1 MSTET
6 PAKRAA
12 RLTAER
18 EAAQERERV
27 ALVEATGDRLR
38 KTFERAAKCD
48 LVRLAEAVDK
58 ACGGGRVTTMSIGDR
73 PPVDDAARFV
83 TLLAEALD
91 QREATAPTT
100 PRRDGRGSDKGN
112 SVNRAAS

>member
-38 KTFERAAKCD
+38 EVFKRAAKCD

-100 PRRDGRGSDKGN
+100 PRRDGRGSDKGQ
-112 SVNRAAS
+112 SC